1 MDFIADK
8 IQKPTIYQ
16 LVYEQIKNAIIR
28 GDWAV
33 GDRLPSEQA
42 LAKTFGVNRL
52 SVRLALQKLNTLG
65 VLETKIGDGTYVK
78 KFDMSQYLGEVSIF
92 FSRPE
97 LLDDVADFRKLIET
111 ECCRLAIQKATEA
124 EVGELERICREYS
137 RQCAVL
143 KGNYSEENLAELART
158 DLKFHSTICEFSHNE
173 LYFNAYTVAKDIIY
187 RYLIIIL
194 RKRIENWKQRDD
206 DTIDDRRHYGIYR
219 AIKEKDFKTCKKI
232 LQKIVDHK
240 IEL

>member
-1 MDFIADK
+1 MDFVADK
-8 IQKPTIYQ
+8 IQKPTVYQ

-28 GDWAV
+28 GDWSV

-42 LAKTFGVNRL
+42 LAKMFGVNRL

-111 ECCRLAIQKATEA
+111 ECCRLAIEKATPA
-124 EVGELERICREYS
+124 ELDELEELCRRYS
-137 RQCAVL
+137 RQCEVL
-143 KGNYSEENLAELART
+143 KTDYSEETLAELAKR
-158 DLKFHSTICEFSHNE
+158 DLQFHSKICEFSHNE
-173 LYFNAYTVAKDIIY
+173 LYFNAYMMARDIIY

-206 DTIDDRRHYGIYR
+206 DTIDDRRHYAIYR

-232 LQKIVDHK
+232 LQEIVDHK